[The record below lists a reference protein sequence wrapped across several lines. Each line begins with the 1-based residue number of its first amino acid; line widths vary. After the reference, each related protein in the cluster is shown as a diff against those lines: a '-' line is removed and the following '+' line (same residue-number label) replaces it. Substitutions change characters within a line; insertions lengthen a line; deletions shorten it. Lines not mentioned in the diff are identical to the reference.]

1 MVGKKKCLVPGTE
14 NVVLCSTPVLAK
26 GGGRRIQVRRSVES
40 SYTGRGGWRRA
51 LRRGQPRSQAG
62 SGEVFTI
69 PLKDAAR
76 RSQPTRSKPLLRKE
90 EAPSARRR

>member
-1 MVGKKKCLVPGTE
+1 MVGKMKSLVPGTD

-26 GGGRRIQVRRSVES
+26 GGGRRIQERRSVGS
-40 SYTGRGGWRRA
+40 SYTERGGW
-51 LRRGQPRSQAG
+51 RRGQPRSQAG
-62 SGEVFTI
+62 SGDVFPI

-90 EAPSARRR
+90 EAQSARRR